1 MKRYLDEV
9 GEDKNEKIIN
19 FQRQI
24 LDKEKDIIIKKSN
37 KKEIEEINEILY
49 DIFEE
54 DDDLDI
60 IINIDTINK
69 NIYINEKNDNNEKN
83 RNYKYGNKNFESLIE
98 VIYDDFMYKDI
109 NSLLIYIDKQNIF
122 VDKEN
127 WKNQLYNEIAYIK
140 LLENE
145 NKKDDELITILEN
158 SLKSIKLNHT

>member
-1 MKRYLDEV
+1 MKRALDKSE
-9 GEDKNEKIIN
+9 NEKIIN
-19 FQRQI
+19 FQRQN

-127 WKNQLYNEIAYIK
+127 WKKQLYNEIAYIK

-158 SLKSIKLNHT
+158 SLKSIKINHT

>member
-1 MKRYLDEV
+1 MKRALDKSE
-9 GEDKNEKIIN
+9 NEKIIN

>member
-1 MKRYLDEV
+1 MKRALDKSENV
-9 GEDKNEKIIN
+9 KIIN

>member
-1 MKRYLDEV
+1 MKRALDKSENV
-9 GEDKNEKIIN
+9 KIIN

-122 VDKEN
+122 CR
-127 WKNQLYNEIAYIK
+127 
-140 LLENE
+140 
-145 NKKDDELITILEN
+145 
-158 SLKSIKLNHT
+158 

>member
-1 MKRYLDEV
+1 MKRALDKSE
-9 GEDKNEKIIN
+9 NEKIIN
-19 FQRQI
+19 FQRQN

-69 NIYINEKNDNNEKN
+69 NIYINKKNDNNEKN

-127 WKNQLYNEIAYIK
+127 WKKQLYNEIAYIK

-158 SLKSIKLNHT
+158 SLKSIKINHT